1 MFCFVYCSFCCLH
14 IVNLSVIKNLNLQEH
29 NTMVAVSWRKL
40 PIGLWSNSSL
50 PFQVEQV
57 EHMLDR
63 GQEQSFLDGM
73 GNSDMNK
80 FIFNTVIRSYKIVP
94 FLH

>member
-1 MFCFVYCSFCCLH
+1 M
-14 IVNLSVIKNLNLQEH
+14 
-29 NTMVAVSWRKL
+29 
-40 PIGLWSNSSL
+40 
-50 PFQVEQV
+50 

-63 GQEQSFLDGM
+63 GQERSFLDGM